1 MAATG
6 MAHMKVLR
14 QEIPRG
20 TTKDQCKLEL
30 EKEGSAQNKVG
41 R

>member
-1 MAATG
+1 MVATG

-14 QEIPRG
+14 QEIPRS
-20 TTKDQCKLEL
+20 TTKDECELEI